1 MGDNKNSESPLDP
14 QKILISSNHKY
25 WDVARVSQD
34 LKKDSYFVHTIKTAL
49 QVYRWLLS
57 LLLGFL
63 RGGGEGG

>member
-34 LKKDSYFVHTIKTAL
+34 LKNQDDSYFIYTLAD
-49 QVYRWLLS
+49 S
-57 LLLGFL
+57 P
-63 RGGGEGG
+63 